1 MSDLQPGQRP
11 PAPGQLALVQAFLNT
26 HFDLG
31 ARWGEEVLHSPAA
44 LGEWFSAHGLAAN
57 GSVPSS
63 RELRQAL
70 GLRGAMRA
78 VIDRPGDV
86 RSLEEL
92 TRNAADA
99 AATASFANGVPRFVP
114 PLNSGAVGALG
125 ALAAIAAAA
134 MLDGTWSRLKLC
146 PGSHCGWAFYDQSRN
161 RSGRWCSMSVCGS
174 RTKARAH
181 YARRRSGTQQE
192 KP

>member
-1 MSDLQPGQRP
+1 VSDLQPGQRP

-31 ARWGEEVLHSPAA
+31 ERWGEEVLHSPDA
-44 LGEWFSAHGLAAN
+44 LGDWLSRHGLNGHAAPLRAADLESALALRRAMR
-57 GSVPSS
+57 SVIAHPGDEDALRDLSRSS
-63 RELRQAL
+63 REA
-70 GLRGAMRA
+70 
-78 VIDRPGDV
+78 P
-86 RSLEEL
+86 
-92 TRNAADA
+92 
-99 AATASFANGVPRFVP
+99 ATAAFTPDGPRFAP
-114 PLNSGAVGALG
+114 APQSGARGALG

-146 PGSHCGWAFYDQSRN
+146 PGHHCGWAFYDQSRN

-181 YARRRSGTQQE
+181 YARRRAGARE
-192 KP
+192 DP